1 MSFIR
6 DGMYKSPSAPAYF
19 LLFGL
24 IFIFYSVDILGLPWK
39 RFYTICFFTLLS
51 LWAIVVII
59 ERCRHVR
66 PVWNRI
72 DSFFVLFLISI
83 LISIASNW
91 WDGSLKYLET
101 MPFLFLLPYCLGR
114 VMIVSDCF
122 FLRKISVLMGILM
135 LIILLSTFNN
145 FFQSFYLSESI
156 TQSIYEKS
164 FFASLPHGYML
175 INLLLA
181 ITIIS
186 LASFVLSPSIKYKST
201 PIFFERF
208 YFFAGYVF
216 LFVVL
221 LIMFII
227 PSRTGLI
234 AGLMGVIF
242 LVVYSVSNYS
252 KKTIIMVIVF
262 ACIFLTAY
270 IIPWS
275 NYLHSRYAVLIVK
288 PTFFDVT
295 RDGSFLVT
303 SDRNFSSNKNIIQ
316 GHVNHLILG
325 NDACMTINNSVTDR
339 WVHYQQAIAIFISR
353 PFGAGAN
360 HYGFYS
366 CQGPGAFPHSTLLQV
381 FAELGIIVGFGY
393 CVLIWL
399 TLSTLIRAVRMSW
412 NVHETFIIMW
422 FFTFALMQV
431 LIAQLIGNYFIS
443 SSLYFAVGVAASSQN
458 HNIFVRESC

>member
-24 IFIFYSVDILGLPWK
+24 IFLFYSIDLLGMPWK
-39 RFYTICFFTLLS
+39 RFYTICFFSLLS

-59 ERCRHVR
+59 ERCRLVR

-83 LISIASNW
+83 LISIAINW
-91 WDGSLKYLET
+91 WDGSLKYLEM

-114 VMIVSDCF
+114 VMLVSDFF
-122 FLRKISVLMGILM
+122 FLRKISVLMGIIILIM
-135 LIILLSTFNN
+135 LIPSSDN
-145 FFQSFYLSESI
+145 FFQSFYLGKTI
-156 TQSIYEKS
+156 TQLIYEKS

-181 ITIIS
+181 ITLIS

-216 LFVVL
+216 LFIVF
-221 LIMFII
+221 LIMMII
-227 PSRTGLI
+227 PSRAGVVS
-234 AGLMGVIF
+234 GLMGVIF

-252 KKTIIMVIVF
+252 KKIITMVIIF
-262 ACIFLTAY
+262 ACILLCAY

-275 NYLHSRYAVLIVK
+275 TYLHSRYADLIVL

-303 SDRNFSSNKNIIQ
+303 SDKIFSSNKDIIQ

-325 NDACMTINNSVTDR
+325 NDACMIISNSVTDR

-353 PFGAGAN
+353 PLGVGAN

-412 NVHETFIIMW
+412 NVHEASIIMW

-431 LIAQLIGNYFIS
+431 FIAQLIGNYFIN

-458 HNIFVRESC
+458 YNIFVRESC

>member
-24 IFIFYSVDILGLPWK
+24 IFLFFYIDLLGLPWK
-39 RFYTICFFTLLS
+39 RFYTISFFLLLS

-66 PVWNRI
+66 HVWNRI

-83 LISIASNW
+83 LISIAINW
-91 WDGSLKYLET
+91 WDGSLKYLEM

-114 VMIVSDCF
+114 VMIVSDFF
-122 FLRKISVLMGILM
+122 FLRKISVLMGIFVL
-135 LIILLSTFNN
+135 ILLTLSVEN
-145 FFQSFYLSESI
+145 FIQTFYLGESI
-156 TQSIYEKS
+156 TQLIYEKS

-181 ITIIS
+181 TTLIS

-201 PIFFERF
+201 PIFLERF

-216 LFVVL
+216 LFLVF
-221 LIMFII
+221 LIMMII
-227 PSRTGLI
+227 PSR
-234 AGLMGVIF
+234 AGVVSGMIGVIF
-242 LVVYSVSNYS
+242 LAVYSMSNIS
-252 KKTIIMVIVF
+252 KKIITLVIIF
-262 ACIFLTAY
+262 ACILMCTY
-270 IIPWS
+270 LIPWS
-275 NYLHSRYAVLIVK
+275 NYLHSRYADLIVP

-303 SDRNFSSNKNIIQ
+303 SDRIFSSNKDIIQ

-325 NDACMTINNSVTDR
+325 NDACMTIINSVTDR
-339 WVHYQQAIAIFISR
+339 WVYFQQAIAIFISR
-353 PFGAGAN
+353 PLGVGAN

-381 FAELGIIVGFGY
+381 FTELGIIVGFGY

-412 NVHETFIIMW
+412 NVHEAHILMW